1 MIIEGDLNV
10 NSDVG
15 IILSLFMIAALLAVI
30 LYRRKHV

>member
-15 IILSLFMIAALLAVI
+15 IILPLFMITTLLAVM
-30 LYRRKHV
+30 LYKRRHI